1 MESRELK
8 QLLGMVESLNSEL
21 DRYVAESS
29 LPAEAIP
36 HILKFCQHMRAKN
49 LDGAIQYWLGAI
61 ERHATEIGNP
71 QTPSEEIGS
80 LPSSARLLSAH
91 LHVVKDIHNLH
102 VLLTHSR
109 SAIH

>member
-1 MESRELK
+1 MQCRELE
-8 QLLGMVESLNSEL
+8 LLLHMVENLNSEL

-49 LDGAIQYWLGAI
+49 LDGAIQYWLAAI
-61 ERHATEIGNP
+61 ERHATEISNP

-91 LHVVKDIHNLH
+91 LHVLKDIHNLH
-102 VLLTHSR
+102 ILLTHSHG
-109 SAIH
+109 AIH